1 MAKNTRIFSDI
12 DLSFERHPVS
22 KDIFAKYDDNAI
34 KNSLKN
40 LILTK
45 HYERPF
51 HSEIGSNVTALLFEN
66 ASPAVSAI
74 MRQTIIDV
82 IDNFEPR
89 VEIIEITVDMKPDQ
103 NEMTVRIVFK
113 IRNTTRPITVEFTLD
128 RTR

>member
-34 KNSLKN
+34 KNSVKN

-51 HSEIGSNVTALLFEN
+51 HSEIGSNVTALLFEH
-66 ASPAVSAI
+66 ASPGISAI
-74 MRQTIIDV
+74 VRQTVSDV

-89 VEIIEITVDMKPDQ
+89 VEVLDIAVSTNDEQHELLIRITF
-103 NEMTVRIVFK
+103 R

>member
-12 DLSFERHPVS
+12 DLSFEKHPVS

-34 KNSLKN
+34 KNALKN

-74 MRQTIIDV
+74 IRQTISDV

-89 VEIIEITVDMKPDQ
+89 VELLDIVVDMKPDQ
-103 NEMTVRIVFK
+103 NELLVRIVFK

>member
-22 KDIFAKYDDNAI
+22 KDIFLKYDDNAI

-74 MRQTIIDV
+74 MRQTIVDV
-82 IDNFEPR
+82 VENFEPR
-89 VEIIEITVDMKPDQ
+89 VELIEVDVNMKPDQ
-103 NEMTVRIVFK
+103 NEMTVRIIFK

>member
-34 KNSLKN
+34 KNALKN

-74 MRQTIIDV
+74 IRQTISDV

-89 VEIIEITVDMKPDQ
+89 VELLDIVVDMKPDQ
-103 NEMTVRIVFK
+103 NELLVRIVFK

>member
-12 DLSFERHPVS
+12 DLSFEKHPVS

-34 KNSLKN
+34 KNALKN

-74 MRQTIIDV
+74 IRQTISDV

-89 VEIIEITVDMKPDQ
+89 VEVLDIVVDMKPDQ
-103 NEMTVRIVFK
+103 NELLVRIVFK